1 MVKLT
6 EISYRKP
13 KLSEALQISILL
25 KTVNIQAYAVDGV
38 RREMATYIT
47 KRFSLEYVENAIK
60 DSFCRFIVAYINENP
75 IGVAEIIYNNK
86 CPIGMEE
93 MPELSKLYV
102 LERFYG
108 KGIGFNLLKK
118 VEKELYSK
126 GFDKIF
132 LEVFTENPEAILF
145 YERQLYK
152 KIGKVDFPMQDNTY
166 ENWVMTKTLNC

>member
-1 MVKLT
+1 
-6 EISYRKP
+6 
-13 KLSEALQISILL
+13 
-25 KTVNIQAYAVDGV
+25 
-38 RREMATYIT
+38 MATYIT
-47 KRFSLEYVENAIK
+47 KRFSLEYVKNAIK
-60 DSFCRFIVAYINENP
+60 NCQCRFIVAYINENP
-75 IGVAEIIYNNK
+75 IGAAEIIYNNK

-108 KGIGFNLLKK
+108 KGIGFNLLNK

-126 GFDKIF
+126 GFDKVF
-132 LEVFTENPEAILF
+132 LEVFTENPEAISF

-166 ENWVMTKTLNC
+166 KNWVMTKTLSFQK